1 MYNKFDFETLL
12 QIGKLALSLIVT
24 SCGLY
29 IAHIFDSAKFFAT
42 AIAALLSAYFVLQ
55 RFHLRLQVRFLKN
68 ISDEIIKINDFCIE
82 FSYKHEQLLETIFPV
97 NDDTGKGIVS
107 DSESEEEK
115 TEDKVDLDL
124 KLIAE
129 LKTLRSKVKNHLD
142 YLTSQI
148 NAFPYGNPL
157 NFFWFS
163 LSGKYLVNNI
173 PLAADSLLTTYQDVI
188 LTDTILQSEISLCD
202 DYKQDGSD
210 VKLIDSDKID
220 EIVVSGIDLITLLE
234 DHSKKFI

>member
-1 MYNKFDFETLL
+1 MFNKFDFETLL
-12 QIGKLALSLIVT
+12 QLGKLVFSFLIT
-24 SCGLY
+24 TCGFY
-29 IAHIFDSAKFFAT
+29 IAHLFNSAKFFAT

-82 FSYKHEQLLETIFPV
+82 FSYKHEQLLETIFPDK
-97 NDDTGKGIVS
+97 DDTVEAS
-107 DSESEEEK
+107 ASASESEEEK
-115 TEDKVDLDL
+115 IEPDL

-163 LSGKYLVNNI
+163 LSGKYLVNSI

-202 DYKQDGSD
+202 DYKQEGSI
-210 VKLIDSDKID
+210 VKLIDSVKID

>member
-1 MYNKFDFETLL
+1 VE
-12 QIGKLALSLIVT
+12 A
-24 SCGLY
+24 
-29 IAHIFDSAKFFAT
+29 SA
-42 AIAALLSAYFVLQ
+42 SA
-55 RFHLRLQVRFLKN
+55 
-68 ISDEIIKINDFCIE
+68 
-82 FSYKHEQLLETIFPV
+82 
-97 NDDTGKGIVS
+97 
-107 DSESEEEK
+107 SESEEEK
-115 TEDKVDLDL
+115 IEPDL

-163 LSGKYLVNNI
+163 LSGKYLVNSI

-202 DYKQDGSD
+202 DYKQEGSI
-210 VKLIDSDKID
+210 VKLIDSVKID

>member
-12 QIGKLALSLIVT
+12 QLGKLVLSLFVT
-24 SCGLY
+24 TCGLY
-29 IAHIFDSAKFFAT
+29 IAHIFNSAKFFAT

-82 FSYKHEQLLETIFPV
+82 FSYKHEQLLETIFPDK
-97 NDDTGKGIVS
+97 NDTEKGSES
-107 DSESEEEK
+107 DSESEEEEN
-115 TEDKVDLDL
+115 EDKVDLDL

>member
-1 MYNKFDFETLL
+1 MFEKIVPLFHL
-12 QIGKLALSLIVT
+12 GKLVLSLFIT
-24 SCGLY
+24 SFAFY
-29 IAHIFDSAKFFAT
+29 IAHIFNNAKILAT
-42 AIAALLSAYFVLQ
+42 ALATFASIYFVLQ

-82 FSYKHEQLLETIFPV
+82 FSFKHEQLLNSISPNLNEKKTNK
-97 NDDTGKGIVS
+97 NDD
-107 DSESEEEK
+107 EASEELK
-115 TEDKVDLDL
+115 EDNEPDP

-129 LKTLRSKVKNHLD
+129 LKTIRSKINNHLD

-163 LSGKYLVNNI
+163 LSGEYLMKQTL
-173 PLAADSLLTTYQDVI
+173 LAADALLTNYQDVI
-188 LTDTILQSEISLCD
+188 LTDTILQSEISLYGDCEND
-202 DYKQDGSD
+202 KSLVG
-210 VKLIDSDKID
+210 LIDTTKID
-220 EIVVSGIDLITLLE
+220 AIVIAGIDLINLLE